1 MRTNEKECAA
11 VAAPVLE
18 ETNVAGDKAEL
29 LDRVIRYGFVGLFA
43 TILMTTTA
51 YSLVLCLPKT

>member
-11 VAAPVLE
+11 AAAPVLE

-29 LDRVIRYGFVGLFA
+29 LDQVIRYGFVGLFA
-43 TILMTTTA
+43 TILMTTMV
-51 YSLVLCLPKT
+51 YSLILCLLKT